1 MIINTKP
8 ISLWLFANA
17 LMIFIMVIIG
27 GLTRLTDSGLSMTDW
42 NFFSGIIPPSSEQDW
57 NLLFDEYKKFPEYKI
72 INFDMNI
79 SEFKIIFFWE
89 YIHRVWGR
97 LIGLTFVIPFIYF
110 LCKKRITKKLLI
122 ILITI
127 LLMGCFQGFMGWY
140 MVSSGLV
147 DKPDVSQYRLA
158 SHLSIAF
165 LIYSSL
171 VYLAW
176 KLWPRKNLF
185 TIGQHKTLPASGFSL
200 CYILLFVTIVSGAF
214 VSGTKAG
221 LSYNNFPLM
230 GDNFVPDEIFQM
242 IPIWVNFFENTSLI
256 QLNHRLLATLT
267 GLIILFTSFKH
278 LKHYKRYSRANRF
291 FLSGITIA
299 IITQYLLGVLVLINY
314 VPISLGLMHQLGGLI
329 NLTLLT
335 LIISNNLRHKI

>member
-1 MIINTKP
+1 MTVNSKP
-8 ISLWLFANA
+8 ISLWLLINA
-17 LMIFIMVIIG
+17 LMVFIMVIIG

-42 NFFSGIIPPSSEQDW
+42 NFFSGIIPPINEQDW

-72 INFDMNI
+72 INFDMSI

-97 LIGLTFVIPFIYF
+97 LIGLTFVIPFVYF
-110 LCKKRITKKLLI
+110 LYKKRISKKLLI
-122 ILITI
+122 FLITI

-176 KLWPRKNLF
+176 KLWPRKVLF
-185 TIGQHKTLPASGFSL
+185 RNGQHKILPTSKFSL
-200 CYILLFVTIVSGAF
+200 CYILLFITIISGAF

-221 LSYNNFPLM
+221 LSYNNFPFM
-230 GDNFVPDEIFQM
+230 GDDLVPDEIFQM
-242 IPIWVNFFENTSLI
+242 TPMWVNFFENTSLI
-256 QLNHRLLATLT
+256 QLNHRILATLT
-267 GLIILFTSFKH
+267 GLIILIVS
-278 LKHYKRYSRANRF
+278 LKYMKYFSKYSSTNKF
-291 FLSGITIA
+291 FLVSITIG
-299 IITQYLLGVLVLINY
+299 IIAQYVLGVSVLINY
-314 VPISLGLMHQLGGLI
+314 VPISLGLMHQLGGLV
-329 NLTLLT
+329 NLTLIT